1 MDIFT
6 PNYIKALKMQ
16 RDRCGGKSAQR
27 ERDQLMEEAGEVI
40 SVMGRMSRGRG
51 TRHDFASE
59 AADVAICI
67 AALLE
72 RHGFSDEEFQKI
84 LDDKTEKWLASEERM
99 KDGDVH

>member
-6 PNYIKALKMQ
+6 PNYIKALKLQ

-27 ERDQLMEEAGEVI
+27 ERDQLTEETGELL
-40 SVMGRMSRGRG
+40 SAMGRMSRDRA

-59 AADVAICI
+59 SADVVICI

-72 RHGFSDEEFQKI
+72 RHGFSKEDFQAI
-84 LDDKTEKWLASEERM
+84 LDDKTGKWLASEE
-99 KDGDVH
+99 GAQSGI